1 MSKKMRKYIALF
13 VVVLLIFTTM
23 AGCIDIHL
31 FKDLLVP
38 KEDKVIDY
46 TTRRYIVMHKEFNS
60 SIWPI
65 DPENLIES
73 YNEEIPV
80 SIIPL
85 TESVLFDIDVQM
97 ESGEEIWEIINDSW
111 PGDEPPEWLKD
122 AVEQLLTAASQ
133 RYIEV
138 TITSPEG
145 VEWFHARFNDTEGM
159 DTDRIQSPSEG
170 DWKVHVEGA
179 GIGVDLNDDLGI
191 KFAYHDSVTVD
202 VTILEPAG

>member
-1 MSKKMRKYIALF
+1 MRKYIALF

-38 KEDKVIDY
+38 KDEKVIDY
-46 TTRRYIVMHKEFNS
+46 TTNHYNVMTKSFNS
-60 SIWPI
+60 TVFPF
-65 DPENLIES
+65 DPDNLIES
-73 YNEEIPV
+73 YNEEFEVP
-80 SIIPL
+80 IIPL

-111 PGDEPPEWLKD
+111 PLGDPPEQLKEI
-122 AVEQLLTAASQ
+122 VEQLLLVASQ

-145 VEWFHARFNDTEGM
+145 VEWFYARFNDTEGL
-159 DTDRIQSPSEG
+159 DTDRIQSPGEG
-170 DWKVHVEGA
+170 DWIVHVEGA
-179 GIGVDLNDDLGI
+179 GIGVDLNDLSI

-202 VTILEPAG
+202 VTILEPVE